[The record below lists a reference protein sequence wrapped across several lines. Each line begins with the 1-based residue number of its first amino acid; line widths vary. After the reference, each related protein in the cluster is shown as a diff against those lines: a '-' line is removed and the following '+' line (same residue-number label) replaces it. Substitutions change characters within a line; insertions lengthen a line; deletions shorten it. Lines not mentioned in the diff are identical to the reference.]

1 MCLNINWSV
10 VSVAR
15 HAVYSVIEPC
25 SVCVWCVF
33 SLSQLQ
39 ECLAQLITEN
49 LEVTRWLFKL
59 DDEFGGKGIAYLD
72 MAKLSCYTWALK
84 EAARCENSAVI
95 TELVCDVCEY
105 VM

>member
-1 MCLNINWSV
+1 MDPSRAAC
-10 VSVAR
+10 
-15 HAVYSVIEPC
+15 
-25 SVCVWCVF
+25 VCTCICCVC

-59 DDEFGGKGIAYLD
+59 DDEFGGKGIAYID